1 MGIRMPSFKVL
12 SQADAR
18 PWHFQELL
26 RSNGKWRI
34 VIFAGD
40 VSDKTQMARV
50 RKLGQE
56 LSAPNSFISRFT
68 PQGKLIDSVIEI
80 LTIHSARRAE
90 TEMHDFPEIFR
101 PFSERDGWDYWKIY
115 VDDQSYHEGHGK
127 AYENYGV
134 DPKKG
139 CVVILRPD
147 QHVSWIGDLED
158 SADMDLFFSGFM
170 KAQK

>member
-1 MGIRMPSFKVL
+1 
-12 SQADAR
+12 
-18 PWHFQELL
+18 
-26 RSNGKWRI
+26 
-34 VIFAGD
+34 
-40 VSDKTQMARV
+40 
-50 RKLGQE
+50 
-56 LSAPNSFISRFT
+56 
-68 PQGKLIDSVIEI
+68 
-80 LTIHSARRAE
+80 
-90 TEMHDFPEIFR
+90 MHDFPEIFR